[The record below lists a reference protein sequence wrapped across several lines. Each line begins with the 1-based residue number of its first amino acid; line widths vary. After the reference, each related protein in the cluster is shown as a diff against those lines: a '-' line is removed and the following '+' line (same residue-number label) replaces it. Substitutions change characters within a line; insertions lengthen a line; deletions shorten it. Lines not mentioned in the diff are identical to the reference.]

1 MKISYGYEEIYRGNS
16 IGQLTHERCTT
27 SSLVI
32 WELET
37 KTTVKLHTHS
47 TEKKFKVCHYP
58 RIGKGIEQL
67 ELIQSAWNRHFR
79 EENSHFRKVL

>member
-1 MKISYGYEEIYRGNS
+1 MYRNLTYQLKKVCNIWEMKISYGYEEIYRGNS

-37 KTTVKLHTHS
+37 KTTVKLHTH
-47 TEKKFKVCHYP
+47 
-58 RIGKGIEQL
+58 
-67 ELIQSAWNRHFR
+67 
-79 EENSHFRKVL
+79 